1 MNYLLISSISLTT
14 LSLLFTVIARFTA
27 KSNDTPNPSTT
38 LLTLSIVMQLFVYL
52 FILAIYFLPFE
63 IPYYFIANLIIHVVV
78 LLFLIISYFIDRSKI
93 SKTSAIMLILSIILF
108 IFSIPF
114 TVLSMRRRKFTTT
127 NIKKEI
133 DNEVEQS
140 KQSMTDD
147 NKQSMTDDNKQSMTD
162 DNKQSMTDD
171 KVLQMTDDRVLPK
184 EVKIVQETQ
193 QPIIQQVPP
202 CGFNAQELLRQFQKK
217 MEPSKID
224 NKLFNE
230 NINELDIY
238 F

>member
-147 NKQSMTDDNKQSMTD
+147 NKQSMTDD
-162 DNKQSMTDD
+162 